1 MKLSISPVQ
10 ADDVDVL
17 VRKVELPAHHDGP
30 LYRSMFPLSTGQQ
43 LDEREAEIR
52 WTADG
57 LLQAVHQQDEI
68 LYKACGED
76 GLPVGFIGWTG
87 STGIS
92 TKTVDGSES
101 IQDYAR
107 GRLGDEVDMK
117 KKVRI
122 PPSLDVSSWRDISK
136 RLREER
142 QRVLEAYRGNRI
154 CRKSLLRRP
163 EQHRAVLIS
172 ARNHFHGCRSQP
184 PTARCWVCSYGYVLP
199 DS

>member
-17 VRKVELPAHHDGP
+17 VRKVELPAHQDGP
-30 LYRSMFPLSTGQQ
+30 LHRLMFPLSTGQQ
-43 LDEREAEIR
+43 LDEREAEII

-57 LLQAVHQQDEI
+57 FRQAVQQQDEI
-68 LYKACGED
+68 LYKSCGED
-76 GLPVGFIGWTG
+76 ELPVGLIGWTV
-87 STGIS
+87 SPDAS
-92 TKTVDGSES
+92 TKTIDGSES

-117 KKVRI
+117 KKVQI

-142 QRVLEAYRGNRI
+142 Q
-154 CRKSLLRRP
+154 S
-163 EQHRAVLIS
+163 
-172 ARNHFHGCRSQP
+172 FF
-184 PTARCWVCSYGYVLP
+184 
-199 DS
+199 